1 MAKLHEEC
9 GVFGIFDPKGNPANT
24 TYYGLVALQHRGQ
37 EGCGIAVNRDRE
49 IYHYQD
55 VGLVVVNFSIS
66 IDCNRDR
73 EIYHYKDVGLVNDVF
88 NEEILGKLSGR
99 MAIGHVRY
107 STAGGSARENVQPLV
122 LRYIK
127 GSLAISHNGNITN
140 VDEIRKELEHSGAI
154 FQTTA
159 DTEIIAYLIARERIT
174 SGSIE
179 SAVKNAM
186 KKLKGAYSLLVMS
199 PNKLIAARDKW
210 GFRPLQMGKRDDAV
224 VFASETCAFDAID
237 AEFVRDIAPGEIVT
251 IEAARDGGDGYFMT
265 EDTELCDSVPSS
277 MCIFEHIYF
286 ARPDSTIENEV
297 VHECRKRAGAFLA
310 MQAPVD
316 ADIVIGVPDSGLS
329 AAQGYSEYSG
339 IPIDTGFIKN
349 KYIARTFIKPTQGA
363 REVAVKMKLNVLKSA
378 VQGKRVIMV
387 DDSIVRGTTS
397 GRIVKLL
404 RDAGA
409 KEVHVRIS
417 APAFKWPCFFGTDIP
432 DRDLLIANNHTTE
445 ETRKIIN
452 ADSLEYLSLEN
463 LHNIAPNSSCG
474 FCDACF
480 TGNYPVEVDH
490 LLK

>member
-49 IYHYQD
+49 IYHY
-55 VGLVVVNFSIS
+55 
-66 IDCNRDR
+66 
-73 EIYHYKDVGLVNDVF
+73 KDVGLVNDVF

-99 MAIGHVRY
+99 MAVGHVRY

-127 GSLAISHNGNITN
+127 GTLAISHNGNITN

-174 SGSIE
+174 AGSIE

-286 ARPDSTIENEV
+286 ARPDSTIQNEV

-463 LHNIAPNSSCG
+463 LHNIALNSSCG

-490 LLK
+490 LLKQEDFTNE

>member
-37 EGCGIAVNRDRE
+37 EVCGIAV
-49 IYHYQD
+49 
-55 VGLVVVNFSIS
+55 
-66 IDCNRDR
+66 NRDR

-127 GSLAISHNGNITN
+127 GTLAISHNGNITN

-174 SGSIE
+174 AGSIE

-286 ARPDSTIENEV
+286 ARPDSTIQNEV

>member
-37 EGCGIAVNRDRE
+37 EGCGIAV
-49 IYHYQD
+49 
-55 VGLVVVNFSIS
+55 
-66 IDCNRDR
+66 NRDR

-127 GSLAISHNGNITN
+127 GTLAISHNGNITN
-140 VDEIRKELEHSGAI
+140 VDEIREELEHSGPI

-174 SGSIE
+174 AGSIE

-286 ARPDSTIENEV
+286 ARPDSTIQNEV

-490 LLK
+490 LLKQEDFTNE

>member
-37 EGCGIAVNRDRE
+37 EGCGIAV
-49 IYHYQD
+49 
-55 VGLVVVNFSIS
+55 
-66 IDCNRDR
+66 NRDR

-251 IEAARDGGDGYFMT
+251 IEAVRDGGDGYFMT

-417 APAFKWPCFFGTDIP
+417 AHVSLVQIFLIEIYL
-432 DRDLLIANNHTTE
+432 LLITILQKKLERLLTQILLNILALRTFTTLLQ
-445 ETRKIIN
+445 TVVVVS
-452 ADSLEYLSLEN
+452 AM
-463 LHNIAPNSSCG
+463 
-474 FCDACF
+474 
-480 TGNYPVEVDH
+480 PVSQVTT
-490 LLK
+490 LLKQTIY

>member
-37 EGCGIAVNRDRE
+37 EGCGIAV
-49 IYHYQD
+49 
-55 VGLVVVNFSIS
+55 
-66 IDCNRDR
+66 NRDR

-127 GSLAISHNGNITN
+127 GTLAISHNGNITN

-174 SGSIE
+174 AGSIE

-251 IEAARDGGDGYFMT
+251 IEAVRDGGDGYFMT

-286 ARPDSTIENEV
+286 ARPDSTIQNEV

-432 DRDLLIANNHTTE
+432 DRDLLIANNHTQ
-445 ETRKIIN
+445 I
-452 ADSLEYLSLEN
+452 LL
-463 LHNIAPNSSCG
+463 NILALRT
-474 FCDACF
+474 F
-480 TGNYPVEVDH
+480 TTLLQTVVVVSAMPVSQVTT

>member
-1 MAKLHEEC
+1 
-9 GVFGIFDPKGNPANT
+9 
-24 TYYGLVALQHRGQ
+24 
-37 EGCGIAVNRDRE
+37 
-49 IYHYQD
+49 
-55 VGLVVVNFSIS
+55 
-66 IDCNRDR
+66 
-73 EIYHYKDVGLVNDVF
+73 
-88 NEEILGKLSGR
+88 

>member
-37 EGCGIAVNRDRE
+37 EGCGIAV
-49 IYHYQD
+49 
-55 VGLVVVNFSIS
+55 
-66 IDCNRDR
+66 NRDR

-127 GSLAISHNGNITN
+127 GTLAISHNGNITN

-174 SGSIE
+174 AGSIE

-251 IEAARDGGDGYFMT
+251 IEAVRDGGDGYFMT

-286 ARPDSTIENEV
+286 ARPDSTIQNEV
-297 VHECRKRAGAFLA
+297 VHDCRKRAGAFLA

>member
-9 GVFGIFDPKGNPANT
+9 GVFGIYDPEGNPAAT

-37 EGCGIAVNRDRE
+37 EGCGIAVNRDR
-49 IYHYQD
+49 D
-55 VGLVVVNFSIS
+55 
-66 IDCNRDR
+66 
-73 EIYHYKDVGLVNDVF
+73 IYHYKDVGLVNEVF
-88 NEEILGKLSGR
+88 NEEILGKLKGR

-127 GSLAISHNGNITN
+127 GQLAISHNGNVTN
-140 VDEIRKELEHSGAI
+140 TAEIRKELEQNGAI

-179 SAVKNAM
+179 NAVKNAM
-186 KKLKGAYSLLVMS
+186 KRLKGAFSLLVMS
-199 PNKLIAARDKW
+199 PNKMIAARDPW
-210 GFRPLQMGKRDDAV
+210 GFRPMSIGKRDNAII
-224 VFASETCAFDAID
+224 FSSETCAFDAID
-237 AEFVRDIAPGEIVT
+237 AEFVRDVKPGEIITV
-251 IEAARDGGDGYFMT
+251 EDGKMRF
-265 EDTELCDSVPSS
+265 DTELCDTQPANL
-277 MCIFEHIYF
+277 CIFEHIYF
-286 ARPDSTIENEV
+286 ARPDSTIANEV

-310 MQAPVD
+310 MQSPVE

-339 IPIDTGFIKN
+339 IPIDTGFVKN
-349 KYIARTFIKPTQGA
+349 KYIARTFIKPTQED
-363 REVAVKMKLNVLKSA
+363 REISVKLKLNVLKSA
-378 VQGKRVIMV
+378 VKGKRVIMV

-417 APAFKWPCFFGTDIP
+417 APPFKWPCFFGTDIP
-432 DRDLLIANNHTTE
+432 DRDQLIANKHTVE
-445 ETRKIIN
+445 ETAEIIN
-452 ADSLEYLSLEN
+452 ADSLDYLSIEN
-463 LHNIAPNSSCG
+463 LHKIAPNSSCT

-480 TGNYPVEVDH
+480 TGKYAVDVKH
-490 LLK
+490 LLED

>member
-1 MAKLHEEC
+1 
-9 GVFGIFDPKGNPANT
+9 
-24 TYYGLVALQHRGQ
+24 
-37 EGCGIAVNRDRE
+37 
-49 IYHYQD
+49 
-55 VGLVVVNFSIS
+55 
-66 IDCNRDR
+66 
-73 EIYHYKDVGLVNDVF
+73 
-88 NEEILGKLSGR
+88 

-127 GSLAISHNGNITN
+127 GTLAISHNGNITN
-140 VDEIRKELEHSGAI
+140 VDEIREELEHSGAI

-174 SGSIE
+174 AGSIE

-286 ARPDSTIENEV
+286 ARPDSTIQNEV

-310 MQAPVD
+310 MQ
-316 ADIVIGVPDSGLS
+316 
-329 AAQGYSEYSG
+329 
-339 IPIDTGFIKN
+339 
-349 KYIARTFIKPTQGA
+349 
-363 REVAVKMKLNVLKSA
+363 
-378 VQGKRVIMV
+378 VQWMQI
-387 DDSIVRGTTS
+387 
-397 GRIVKLL
+397 
-404 RDAGA
+404 
-409 KEVHVRIS
+409 
-417 APAFKWPCFFGTDIP
+417 
-432 DRDLLIANNHTTE
+432 
-445 ETRKIIN
+445 
-452 ADSLEYLSLEN
+452 
-463 LHNIAPNSSCG
+463 
-474 FCDACF
+474 
-480 TGNYPVEVDH
+480 
-490 LLK
+490 

>member
-37 EGCGIAVNRDRE
+37 EGCGIAV
-49 IYHYQD
+49 
-55 VGLVVVNFSIS
+55 
-66 IDCNRDR
+66 NRDR

-127 GSLAISHNGNITN
+127 GTLAISHNGNITN
-140 VDEIRKELEHSGAI
+140 VDEIREELEHSGAI

-174 SGSIE
+174 AGSIE

-286 ARPDSTIENEV
+286 ARPDSTIQNEV

>member
-37 EGCGIAVNRDRE
+37 EGCGIAV
-49 IYHYQD
+49 
-55 VGLVVVNFSIS
+55 
-66 IDCNRDR
+66 NRDR

-251 IEAARDGGDGYFMT
+251 IEAVRDGGDGYFMT

-445 ETRKIIN
+445 ETRLLTQI
-452 ADSLEYLSLEN
+452 LL
-463 LHNIAPNSSCG
+463 NILALRT
-474 FCDACF
+474 F
-480 TGNYPVEVDH
+480 TTLLQTVVVVSAMPVSQVTT

>member
-9 GVFGIFDPKGNPANT
+9 GVFGIYDPEGNPAAT

-49 IYHYQD
+49 IYHYK
-55 VGLVVVNFSIS
+55 
-66 IDCNRDR
+66 DC
-73 EIYHYKDVGLVNDVF
+73 GLVNEVF
-88 NEEILGKLSGR
+88 NEEIIGKLKGR

-127 GSLAISHNGNITN
+127 GQLAISHNGNVTN
-140 VDEIRKELEHSGAI
+140 TAEIRKELERNGAI

-159 DTEIIAYLIARERIT
+159 DTEIIAYLIARERINAP
-174 SGSIE
+174 SIE
-179 SAVKNAM
+179 EAVKRAM
-186 KKLKGAYSLLVMS
+186 RQLKGAFSLLVMS
-199 PNKLIAARDKW
+199 PNKMVAARDPW
-210 GFRPLQMGKRDDAV
+210 GFRPLSIGKRDKAV
-224 VFASETCAFDAID
+224 LFSSETCAFDAID
-237 AEFVRDIAPGEIVT
+237 AEFVRDVEPGEIIT
-251 IEAARDGGDGYFMT
+251 LENGEMRSDK
-265 EDTELCDSVPSS
+265 ELCNTQKSS
-277 MCIFEHIYF
+277 LCIFEHIYF
-286 ARPDSTIENEV
+286 ARPDSTIANEV
-297 VHECRKRAGAFLA
+297 VHECRKKAGAFLA
-310 MQAPVD
+310 QQSPVD

-349 KYIARTFIKPTQGA
+349 KYIARTFIKPTQA
-363 REVAVKMKLNVLKSA
+363 DREIAVKLKLNVLQSA
-378 VQGKRVIMV
+378 VKGKRVIMV

-417 APAFKWPCFFGTDIP
+417 APPFTWPCFFGTDIP
-432 DRDLLIANNHTTE
+432 DRSQLIANKYSIE
-445 ETRKIIN
+445 ETAKLIN
-452 ADSLEYLSLEN
+452 ADSLDYLSLDN
-463 LHNIAPNSSCG
+463 LHKIAPNSSCG

-480 TGNYPVEVDH
+480 TGNYAVDVDH
-490 LLK
+490 LLD

>member
-37 EGCGIAVNRDRE
+37 EGCGIAV
-49 IYHYQD
+49 
-55 VGLVVVNFSIS
+55 
-66 IDCNRDR
+66 NRDR

-316 ADIVIGVPDSGLS
+316 ADIVIGVPDSGL
-329 AAQGYSEYSG
+329 
-339 IPIDTGFIKN
+339 IKN

-490 LLK
+490 LLKQEDFTNE

>member
-1 MAKLHEEC
+1 M
-9 GVFGIFDPKGNPANT
+9 
-24 TYYGLVALQHRGQ
+24 
-37 EGCGIAVNRDRE
+37 
-49 IYHYQD
+49 
-55 VGLVVVNFSIS
+55 
-66 IDCNRDR
+66 
-73 EIYHYKDVGLVNDVF
+73 GLVNDVF

>member
-9 GVFGIFDPKGNPANT
+9 GVFGIYDPEGNPAAT

-37 EGCGIAVNRDRE
+37 EGCGIAVNRE
-49 IYHYQD
+49 
-55 VGLVVVNFSIS
+55 
-66 IDCNRDR
+66 RD
-73 EIYHYKDVGLVNDVF
+73 IYHYKDVGLVNEVF
-88 NEEILGKLSGR
+88 NEEILGKLKGR

-127 GSLAISHNGNITN
+127 GQLAISHNGNVTN
-140 VDEIRKELEHSGAI
+140 TAEIRKELEHNGAI

-186 KKLKGAYSLLVMS
+186 KRLKGAFSLIVMS
-199 PNKLIAARDKW
+199 PNKMIAARDPW
-210 GFRPLQMGKRDDAV
+210 GFRPMSIGKRDNAII
-224 VFASETCAFDAID
+224 FSSETCAFDAID
-237 AEFVRDIAPGEIVT
+237 AEFVRDVKPGEIIT
-251 IEAARDGGDGYFMT
+251 IEDGEMRC
-265 EDTELCDSVPSS
+265 DTELCDTKESNL
-277 MCIFEHIYF
+277 CIFEHIYF
-286 ARPDSTIENEV
+286 ARPDSTIANEV

-310 MQAPVD
+310 MQSPVE

-339 IPIDTGFIKN
+339 IPIDTGFVKN
-349 KYIARTFIKPTQGA
+349 KYIARTFIKPTQA
-363 REVAVKMKLNVLKSA
+363 DREISVKLKLNVLKSA
-378 VQGKRVIMV
+378 VKDKRVIMV

-417 APAFKWPCFFGTDIP
+417 APPFTWPCFFGTDIP
-432 DRDLLIANNHTTE
+432 DRDQLIANKYTVE
-445 ETRKIIN
+445 ETAKIID
-452 ADSLEYLSLEN
+452 ADSLDYLSIEN
-463 LHNIAPNSSCG
+463 LHKIAPNSSCS

-480 TGNYPVEVDH
+480 TGNYAVDVDH
-490 LLK
+490 LL

>member
-9 GVFGIFDPKGNPANT
+9 GVFGIFDPEGNPAAT

-49 IYHYQD
+49 IYHYK
-55 VGLVVVNFSIS
+55 
-66 IDCNRDR
+66 DC
-73 EIYHYKDVGLVNDVF
+73 GLVNEVF
-88 NEEILGKLSGR
+88 NEEVIGKLKGR

-127 GSLAISHNGNITN
+127 GQLAISHNGNVTN
-140 VDEIRKELEHSGAI
+140 TAEIRKELEKNGAI

-159 DTEIIAYLIARERIT
+159 DTEIIAYLIARERINA
-174 SGSIE
+174 SSIE
-179 SAVKNAM
+179 EAVKRAM
-186 KKLKGAYSLLVMS
+186 RQLKGAFSLLVMS
-199 PNKLIAARDKW
+199 PNKMVAARDPW
-210 GFRPLQMGKRDDAV
+210 GFRPLSIGKRDKAIL
-224 VFASETCAFDAID
+224 FSSETCAFDAID
-237 AEFVRDIAPGEIVT
+237 AEYVRDVEPGEIIT
-251 IEAARDGGDGYFMT
+251 IENGEVRSDK
-265 EDTELCDSVPSS
+265 ELCNTQKSS
-277 MCIFEHIYF
+277 LCIFEHIYF
-286 ARPDSTIENEV
+286 ARPDSTIANEV

-310 MQAPVD
+310 QQSPVD

-349 KYIARTFIKPTQGA
+349 KYIARTFIKPTQA
-363 REVAVKMKLNVLKSA
+363 DREIAVKLKLNVLQSA
-378 VQGKRVIMV
+378 VKGKRVIMV

-417 APAFKWPCFFGTDIP
+417 APPFTWPCFFGTDIP
-432 DRDLLIANNHTTE
+432 DRSQLIANKYSIE
-445 ETRKIIN
+445 ETAKIIN
-452 ADSLEYLSLEN
+452 ADSLDYLSLDN
-463 LHNIAPNSSCG
+463 LHKIAPNSSCG

-480 TGNYPVEVDH
+480 TGKYAVDVDH
-490 LLK
+490 LLD

>member
-37 EGCGIAVNRDRE
+37 EGCGIAV
-49 IYHYQD
+49 
-55 VGLVVVNFSIS
+55 
-66 IDCNRDR
+66 NRDR

-159 DTEIIAYLIARERIT
+159 DTEIIAYLMARERIT

-409 KEVHVRIS
+409 KEDHVRIS
-417 APAFKWPCFFGTDIP
+417 APAFNWPCFFGTDIP
-432 DRDLLIANNHTTE
+432 DRDLLIANNHTIE

>member
-37 EGCGIAVNRDRE
+37 EGCGIAV
-49 IYHYQD
+49 
-55 VGLVVVNFSIS
+55 
-66 IDCNRDR
+66 NRDR

-140 VDEIRKELEHSGAI
+140 VDEISKELEHSGAI

-432 DRDLLIANNHTTE
+432 DRDLLIANNHTIE

>member
-37 EGCGIAVNRDRE
+37 EGCGIAV
-49 IYHYQD
+49 
-55 VGLVVVNFSIS
+55 
-66 IDCNRDR
+66 NRDR

-127 GSLAISHNGNITN
+127 GTLAISHNGNITN

-174 SGSIE
+174 AGSIE

-286 ARPDSTIENEV
+286 ARPDSTIQNEV

-480 TGNYPVEVDH
+480 TGNYHVEVDH

>member
-37 EGCGIAVNRDRE
+37 EGCGIAV
-49 IYHYQD
+49 
-55 VGLVVVNFSIS
+55 
-66 IDCNRDR
+66 NRDR

-127 GSLAISHNGNITN
+127 GTLAISHNGNITN

-174 SGSIE
+174 AGSIE

-286 ARPDSTIENEV
+286 ARPDSTIQNEV

-445 ETRKIIN
+445 ETRRLLTQI
-452 ADSLEYLSLEN
+452 LL
-463 LHNIAPNSSCG
+463 NILALRT
-474 FCDACF
+474 F
-480 TGNYPVEVDH
+480 TTLLQTVVVVSAMPVSQVTT

>member
-37 EGCGIAVNRDRE
+37 EGCGIAV
-49 IYHYQD
+49 
-55 VGLVVVNFSIS
+55 
-66 IDCNRDR
+66 NRDR

-417 APAFKWPCFFGTDIP
+417 SPPFLHPCYFGTDIP
-432 DRDLLIANNHTTE
+432 SEDQLIAHNRSVDE
-445 ETRKIIN
+445 ICKIIG
-452 ADSLEYLSLEN
+452 ADSLAYLDEECLYEMSNGLG
-463 LHNIAPNSSCG
+463 ICTG
-474 FCDACF
+474 CF
-480 TGNYPVEVDH
+480 NGKYPLDPPTEDIRGDYQ
-490 LLK
+490 K

>member
-9 GVFGIFDPKGNPANT
+9 GVFGIYDPEGNPAAT

-37 EGCGIAVNRDRE
+37 EGCGIAVNRDR
-49 IYHYQD
+49 D
-55 VGLVVVNFSIS
+55 
-66 IDCNRDR
+66 
-73 EIYHYKDVGLVNDVF
+73 IYHYKDVGLVNEVF
-88 NEEILGKLSGR
+88 NEEILGKLKGR

-127 GSLAISHNGNITN
+127 GQLAISHNGNVTN
-140 VDEIRKELEHSGAI
+140 TAEIRKELEQNGAI

-179 SAVKNAM
+179 NAVKNAM
-186 KKLKGAYSLLVMS
+186 KKLKGAFSLIVMS
-199 PNKLIAARDKW
+199 PNKMIAARDPW
-210 GFRPLQMGKRDDAV
+210 GFRPMSIGKRDNAII
-224 VFASETCAFDAID
+224 FSSETCAFDAID
-237 AEFVRDIAPGEIVT
+237 AEFVRDVEPGEIIT
-251 IEAARDGGDGYFMT
+251 IEDGEMRC
-265 EDTELCDSVPSS
+265 DTELCGTQKSNL
-277 MCIFEHIYF
+277 CIFEHIYF
-286 ARPDSTIENEV
+286 ARPDSTIANEV
-297 VHECRKRAGAFLA
+297 DHECRKRAGAFLA
-310 MQAPVD
+310 MQSPVD

-339 IPIDTGFIKN
+339 IPIDTGFVKN
-349 KYIARTFIKPTQGA
+349 KYIARTFIKPTQED
-363 REVAVKMKLNVLKSA
+363 REISVKLKLNVLKSA
-378 VQGKRVIMV
+378 VKGKRVIMV

-417 APAFKWPCFFGTDIP
+417 APPFTWPCFFGTDIP
-432 DRDLLIANNHTTE
+432 DRDQLIANKHTVE
-445 ETRKIIN
+445 ETAKIID
-452 ADSLEYLSLEN
+452 ADSLDYLSIEN
-463 LHNIAPNSSCG
+463 LHKIAPNSSCS

-480 TGNYPVEVDH
+480 TGNYAVDVKH
-490 LLK
+490 LLKD

>member
-9 GVFGIFDPKGNPANT
+9 GVFGIYDPEGNPAAT

-49 IYHYQD
+49 IYHYK
-55 VGLVVVNFSIS
+55 
-66 IDCNRDR
+66 DC
-73 EIYHYKDVGLVNDVF
+73 GLVNEVF
-88 NEEILGKLSGR
+88 NEEIIGKLKGR

-127 GSLAISHNGNITN
+127 GQLAISHNGNVTN
-140 VDEIRKELEHSGAI
+140 TAEIRKELERNGAI

-159 DTEIIAYLIARERIT
+159 DTEIIAYLIARERINAP
-174 SGSIE
+174 SIE
-179 SAVKNAM
+179 EAVKRAM
-186 KKLKGAYSLLVMS
+186 RQLKGAFSLLVMS
-199 PNKLIAARDKW
+199 PNKMVAARDPW
-210 GFRPLQMGKRDDAV
+210 GFRPLSIGKRDKAV
-224 VFASETCAFDAID
+224 LFSSETCAFDAID
-237 AEFVRDIAPGEIVT
+237 AEFVRDVEPGEIIT
-251 IEAARDGGDGYFMT
+251 LENGEMRSDK
-265 EDTELCDSVPSS
+265 ELCNTQKSS
-277 MCIFEHIYF
+277 LCIFEHIYF
-286 ARPDSTIENEV
+286 ARPDSTIANEV

-310 MQAPVD
+310 QQSPVD

-349 KYIARTFIKPTQGA
+349 KYIARTFIKPTQA
-363 REVAVKMKLNVLKSA
+363 DREIAVKLKLNVLQSA
-378 VQGKRVIMV
+378 VKGKRVIMV

-417 APAFKWPCFFGTDIP
+417 APPFTWPCFFGTDIP
-432 DRDLLIANNHTTE
+432 DRSQLIANKYSIE
-445 ETRKIIN
+445 ETAKLID
-452 ADSLEYLSLEN
+452 ADSLDYLSLDN
-463 LHNIAPNSSCG
+463 LHKIAPNSSCG

-480 TGNYPVEVDH
+480 TGNYAVDVDH
-490 LLK
+490 LLD